1 MPPSSYVPAS
11 DPAWDSI
18 DASEAGFDPAR
29 LGAAIAFHQTHETA
43 WPPSMY
49 LPDGRYIGTAA
60 IGDRPEHAAVIGPV
74 CARGAPNG
82 LILRGGRIVAEWGD
96 TRRTDM
102 TFSIAKS
109 YLAMLAGLAQADGL
123 IPDLD
128 QPVARTIPGPW
139 FATPPNAAITWR
151 HLLQQTSEWSGELW
165 GKPDSADHNRV
176 VGAVR
181 DGGQGKGET
190 RALSEPGAHFE
201 YNDVRVNLLAACL
214 TRLFQRPLPDVL
226 KERVMD
232 PVGASP
238 DWTWHGYD
246 NAFVE
251 AGGQRIRSV
260 SGGGHWGGG
269 MFIGSRDHARMGL
282 LMLRG
287 GAWGGQAILSPDWVR
302 QMTAPSPCN
311 AQYGLLWWLR
321 GGADASFPS
330 ATADSVFARG
340 AGVSLLWIV
349 PSLDLVTVIRW
360 IDGSQIDG
368 FIGKVLASVRG

>member
-1 MPPSSYVPAS
+1 MPPAPYVPAHDS
-11 DPAWDSI
+11 AWETA
-18 DASEAGFDPAR
+18 DAGTAGFDPAR
-29 LGAAIAFHQTHETA
+29 LAEAIAFHQGHETA

-74 CARGAPNG
+74 RPRGGPNG

-109 YLAMLAGLAQADGL
+109 YLAILVGLAQADGL
-123 IPDLD
+123 ITDLD
-128 QPVARTIPGPW
+128 QPVVRTVPGPW
-139 FATPPNAAITWR
+139 FAAPRNAAITWR

-176 VGAVR
+176 VGPAR
-181 DGGQGKGET
+181 DGGQAKGEV
-190 RALSEPGAHFE
+190 RRLFEPGEHFE

-214 TRLFQRPLPDVL
+214 THVFRRPLPDVL

-232 PVGASP
+232 PVGASQ

-251 AGGQRIRSV
+251 ADGQRIRSV

-282 LMLRG
+282 LVLRD
-287 GAWGGQAILSPDWVR
+287 GAWDGRAILSAEWIR
-302 QMTAPSPCN
+302 QMLAPSPCN
-311 AQYGLLWWLR
+311 SQYGLLWWLR
-321 GGADASFPS
+321 GGADAAFPS
-330 ATADSVFARG
+330 ATPDSVFARG

-349 PSLDLVTVIRW
+349 PSLDLVAVIRW
-360 IDGSQIDG
+360 IDGAQVDG
-368 FIGKVLASVRG
+368 FIGKVLASLRG